1 MYELWLGVLGGE
13 SMMYFDEVIISEEV
27 PELSCVRTYCHDC
40 GQGRALELDKF
51 DEIVDGEYVILKDGV
66 TLSCRKCGKVHE
78 GRKILYK
85 ARPVDPTVNNIPRCP
100 ICGSPQLEKIKTSSK
115 IAAGMTV
122 GFFALPYTSKTF
134 KCKSCGYM
142 F

>member
-13 SMMYFDEVIISEEV
+13 SMMYFYNVEMYENE
-27 PELSCVRTYCHDC
+27 PELSGVDFWCTYCGTC
-40 GQGRALELDKF
+40 GGRSLELDKF

-78 GRKILYK
+78 DRKILYK
-85 ARPVDPTVNNIPRCP
+85 KKPVDPTVNNIPHCP
-100 ICGSPQLEKIKTSSK
+100 ICGSTQLQKIKTSSK

-122 GFFALPYTSKTF
+122 GVFALPYTSK
-134 KCKSCGYM
+134 SCGYI

>member
-1 MYELWLGVLGGE
+1 
-13 SMMYFDEVIISEEV
+13 MMYFNEVTVYDEE
-27 PELSCVRTYCHDC
+27 PDLSHVSFWCTDC
-40 GQGRALELDKF
+40 GTRGGRSLELDKF
-51 DEIVDGEYVILKDGV
+51 DDIVDGEYVILKDGV

-78 GRKILYK
+78 DRKILYK
-85 ARPVDPTVNNIPRCP
+85 KKPVDPTVNNIPHCP
-100 ICGSPQLEKIKTSSK
+100 ICGSTQLQKIKTSSK

-122 GFFALPYTSKTF
+122 GVFALPYTSKTF

>member
-1 MYELWLGVLGGE
+1 MYELWLGVLGGG

-78 GRKILYK
+78 GRYF
-85 ARPVDPTVNNIPRCP
+85 
-100 ICGSPQLEKIKTSSK
+100 IKQ
-115 IAAGMTV
+115 G
-122 GFFALPYTSKTF
+122 P
-134 KCKSCGYM
+134 
-142 F
+142 

>member
-1 MYELWLGVLGGE
+1 MYELWLDVLGGG
-13 SMMYFDEVIISEEV
+13 SMMYFDEVMISEEV
-27 PELSCVRTYCHDC
+27 PELNSVCFWCTDC
-40 GQGRALELDKF
+40 GGGRALGLDKF

-66 TLSCRKCGKVHE
+66 TLSCRECGKVHE

-122 GFFALPYTSKTF
+122 GVFALPYTSKMF